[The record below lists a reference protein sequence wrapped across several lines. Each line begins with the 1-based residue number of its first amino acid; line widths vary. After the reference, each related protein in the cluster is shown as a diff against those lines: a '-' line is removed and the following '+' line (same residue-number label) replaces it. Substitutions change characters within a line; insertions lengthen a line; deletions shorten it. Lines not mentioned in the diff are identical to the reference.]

1 MVRSGGRE
9 DVSRLLDHDH
19 GAGVCTRMASK
30 LLGILLGI
38 IVGLEGDVVDGT
50 GLRFER
56 GRRGWGMWQG
66 SRGR

>member
-50 GLRFER
+50 GLWIRA
-56 GRRGWGMWQG
+56 GQKGMG
-66 SRGR
+66 DVAGE